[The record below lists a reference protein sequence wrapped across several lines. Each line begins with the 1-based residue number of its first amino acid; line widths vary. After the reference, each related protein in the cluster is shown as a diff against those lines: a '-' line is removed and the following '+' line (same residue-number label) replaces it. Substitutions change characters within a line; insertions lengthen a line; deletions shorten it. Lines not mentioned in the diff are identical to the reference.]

1 MEAGQFKKRR
11 EQLIAQLEED
21 SGLLLFAG
29 VPIKSSADGTY
40 PFIANRNFEYMT
52 GITQENSVLA
62 IIKTKGE
69 VRNYLFIDE
78 ANPDKERW
86 TGRLLSIEQARRTSA
101 IDDVLLTK
109 NLWAKMEAIFGGEGI
124 YGHVARV
131 YLDLEPNIVIGPNY
145 MHPSAFGAKLRE
157 LDATLEIKDVYQ
169 LIVRQRMIKSDAEVA
184 AIRQAIR
191 ITGFGLNYIAS
202 RLKPHLY
209 EHQIEGLF
217 RFAIKDFANAEP
229 AFDTIVASGPNAT
242 ILHYPNPKDKIADGA
257 LLLCD
262 LGARFDGYSA
272 DITRTYPASGSF
284 NSLQKEVYEAVLA
297 TNKHIITFARP
308 GITLLDLQKE
318 AIAFLTRQ
326 CLDRSLIETAE
337 QISSHYY
344 HNVSHHLGLDTH
356 DPAMRELPLEPGH
369 VITVEPGLYF
379 SNLGI
384 GVRIEDNVLIT
395 KTGTENLSSDIPKEL
410 NNVERL
416 IKSRS

>member
-11 EQLIAQLEED
+11 EQLTAQLQED
-21 SGLLLFAG
+21 SGLIVFAG
-29 VPIKSSADGTY
+29 VPLKSSSDSTY
-40 PFIANRNFEYMT
+40 PFIANRNFEYLT
-52 GITQENSVLA
+52 GITQENSVLV
-62 IIKTKGE
+62 IIKTQGQ

-86 TGRLLSIEQARRTSA
+86 TGRLLSIEQARSTSA
-101 IDDVLLTK
+101 IEDVLLTK
-109 NLWAKMEAIFGGEGI
+109 NLYAKLEAIFGGQGI
-124 YGHVARV
+124 YGHLKAL
-131 YLDLEPNIVIGPNY
+131 YLDLEPNIVVGPNY
-145 MHPSAFGAKLRE
+145 MHTSGFGAKMRE
-157 LDATLEIKDVYQ
+157 MDQSLEIIDVYPV
-169 LIVRQRMIKSDAEVA
+169 IVRQRMVKSDAEVA

-202 RLKPHLY
+202 KLKPHLY
-209 EHQIEGLF
+209 EHQVEGLF

-229 AFDTIVASGPNAT
+229 AFDTIIASGPNAT

-272 DITRTYPASGSF
+272 DITRTYPAAGTF

-318 AIAFLTRQ
+318 AITSLTRQ
-326 CLDRSLIETAE
+326 CLDRGLIDTPE
-337 QISSHYY
+337 QISQHYY

-356 DPAMRELPLEPGH
+356 DPALRELPLEPGF

-379 SNLGI
+379 ANLGI
-384 GVRIEDNVLIT
+384 GVRIEDDILIT
-395 KTGTENLSSDIPKEL
+395 KTGAENLSSDIPKEL

-416 IKSRS
+416 IKSR